1 MSIITAE
8 LPDPV
13 MKTMRHLADVEG
25 VSVEKLAAIAIAQA
39 VGAWSSQ
46 ADAFEE
52 RASRGNRQK
61 FEAAMNKVPS
71 LPPIPGDE

>member
-1 MSIITAE
+1 MSTITAE

-13 MKTMRHLADVEG
+13 MKTMQHLADIEG

-46 ADAFEE
+46 QDAFTE

-61 FEAAMNKVPS
+61 FEAAMQKVPP